1 MHYRWHPLFG
11 RTLRLVR
18 RAGGRGGDCLHCE
31 VSDGTVASIPFWM
44 LDPSVC
50 AGHSFGNPGV
60 SVSAL
65 ADLRQ
70 LINALDEPQ
79 GETRSKA
86 LPPEVE
92 HGQSDNESSA
102 SALGDGSGSSAN
114 SQSHE

>member
-1 MHYRWHPLFG
+1 
-11 RTLRLVR
+11 
-18 RAGGRGGDCLHCE
+18 
-31 VSDGTVASIPFWM
+31 
-44 LDPSVC
+44 
-50 AGHSFGNPGV
+50 
-60 SVSAL
+60 VSAL

-102 SALGDGSGSSAN
+102 SALGDGSGSSATVSLTN
-114 SQSHE
+114 EQRRDLMAALAELLLSSLTESAEVRKGGEDADE